1 MVPDKELKLEARE
14 AMSYVITWASSDT
27 PRPVSPPG
35 SRFDASVAF
44 VHDGIFEESSPL
56 ISKRWVV

>member
-1 MVPDKELKLEARE
+1 MFPDKELKLEARE

-35 SRFDASVAF
+35 SRFDALVAF
-44 VHDGIFEESSPL
+44 AHDGIIEESCALLSQT
-56 ISKRWVV
+56 WVV